1 MTTRRSKGGPDSS
14 HAGPAQEGMISQPG
28 GGAGDA
34 YAYGIAVKQMD
45 ALDRL
50 LRMLA
55 AHGDLLATTQATDLA
70 QGTLPA
76 IGEALHT
83 HALAMRDILD
93 QVEMQRLDE
102 VAGRQGRVEEP
113 HAVYAV
119 TPLRM
124 AALH

>member
-14 HAGPAQEGMISQPG
+14 HAGPAQEGLSHQPG
-28 GGAGDA
+28 GGAEDA
-34 YAYGIAVKQMD
+34 YAYGIAVRQMD
-45 ALDRL
+45 AMDRL

-55 AHGDLLATTQATDLA
+55 AHGDLLATSQATDLA
-70 QGTLPA
+70 EGTLPA
-76 IGEALHT
+76 IGEALHA

-102 VAGRQGRVEEP
+102 AADRQDKVEER
-113 HAVYAV
+113 HAIYAV

>member
-1 MTTRRSKGGPDSS
+1 MTTRRNKGGPDSS
-14 HAGPAQEGMISQPG
+14 HAGPAEEGMNHPPG
-28 GGAGDA
+28 GGAEDA
-34 YAYGIAVKQMD
+34 YAYGIAVRQMD
-45 ALDRL
+45 ALDQL

-70 QGTLPA
+70 EGTLPA

-93 QVEMQRLDE
+93 QVETQRLREAPDKQD
-102 VAGRQGRVEEP
+102 GVEERL
-113 HAVYAV
+113 AIYAV

-124 AALH
+124 AAFH

>member
-1 MTTRRSKGGPDSS
+1 MTTRRNKGDPDSS
-14 HAGPAQEGMISQPG
+14 HAGPAEEETNHQSGD
-28 GGAGDA
+28 GAEDA
-34 YAYGIAVKQMD
+34 YAYGIAVRQMD
-45 ALDRL
+45 ALDQL

-70 QGTLPA
+70 EGTLHA

-93 QVEMQRLDE
+93 QVETQRLGEAPDKQD
-102 VAGRQGRVEEP
+102 GVEERL
-113 HAVYAV
+113 AIYAV

-124 AALH
+124 AAFH